1 MYFITS
7 RTAAGDM
14 PKCTTS
20 DSGKTECNFTV
31 SFEWHQSAQCCG
43 WKRAE
48 DWIPPKSQLP
58 SPPQKR
64 NHSSQLP
71 LFCCAL
77 ATTTPMIDN
86 VLYLNGLTES
96 QPESCSLHSM
106 NRFQVPCKDIDASFF
121 EQFYQ
126 LNIFAHL
133 PSSFTSSLLYS
144 VFKMDPWFCIL
155 WVYSF
160 TPQKEKDE
168 HEIQRALDPNGTNS
182 QLKHLQI
189 IDYDTALQRI
199 AWTNESKELAQLKPI
214 LRFILKCMVHVFLF
228 DDFIAHAYNLFFG
241 GLLIYRLLNCK
252 ELVRADQSHA
262 FARLSNVCLYIGAI
276 LLRVASLWVYETET
290 VSALL
295 HPEGALSLFVILLKL
310 FFESL
315 FFILHFI
322 SLSMN
327 SMWFA
332 YCLLMVTTSI
342 EQLQQEMMQIH
353 DLDELTL
360 SRLCTRLT
368 RLHGHFQF
376 IVTYFTV
383 PITLSFVST
392 TINLIAS
399 CCFMIIGNQ
408 QLKIESTASSF
419 IFCIGTLS
427 LARLLLVCVVGD
439 MPSDAV
445 GRLVLTVYECKAE
458 WTTNEWMHYRAV
470 KRFKRDFR
478 VIMLRVVFVRQS
490 SILAVLAKG
499 GNRVHFSAVA
509 AISTHTARPPK
520 AAEQRGTPLQ

>member
-1 MYFITS
+1 MPLRIHGFAFSGCIVISKNNLDNLNKLGKFRQWIRQKLWQISKPFMIFI
-7 RTAAGDM
+7 
-14 PKCTTS
+14 
-20 DSGKTECNFTV
+20 NIVFLYQ
-31 SFEWHQSAQCCG
+31 SF
-43 WKRAE
+43 K
-48 DWIPPKSQLP
+48 
-58 SPPQKR
+58 
-64 NHSSQLP
+64 P
-71 LFCCAL
+71 LF
-77 ATTTPMIDN
+77 
-86 VLYLNGLTES
+86 GG
-96 QPESCSLHSM
+96 
-106 NRFQVPCKDIDASFF
+106 
-121 EQFYQ
+121 
-126 LNIFAHL
+126 
-133 PSSFTSSLLYS
+133 
-144 VFKMDPWFCIL
+144 
-155 WVYSF
+155 F

-262 FARLSNVCLYIGAI
+262 FAQLSNVCLYIGAI

-342 EQLQQEMMQIH
+342 EQLQQEMMQSKFKCQFDIRLCSKTGYFLSTVH

-490 SILAVLAKG
+490 SILAVLAFALNYCLILLQTESYTGTG
-499 GNRVHFSAVA
+499 GAYNTGSALWNKTTDQLVD
-509 AISTHTARPPK
+509 
-520 AAEQRGTPLQ
+520 Q

>member
-1 MYFITS
+1 
-7 RTAAGDM
+7 
-14 PKCTTS
+14 
-20 DSGKTECNFTV
+20 
-31 SFEWHQSAQCCG
+31 
-43 WKRAE
+43 
-48 DWIPPKSQLP
+48 
-58 SPPQKR
+58 
-64 NHSSQLP
+64 
-71 LFCCAL
+71 
-77 ATTTPMIDN
+77 
-86 VLYLNGLTES
+86 
-96 QPESCSLHSM
+96 
-106 NRFQVPCKDIDASFF
+106 
-121 EQFYQ
+121 
-126 LNIFAHL
+126 
-133 PSSFTSSLLYS
+133 
-144 VFKMDPWFCIL
+144 
-155 WVYSF
+155 
-160 TPQKEKDE
+160 
-168 HEIQRALDPNGTNS
+168 
-182 QLKHLQI
+182 
-189 IDYDTALQRI
+189 
-199 AWTNESKELAQLKPI
+199 
-214 LRFILKCMVHVFLF
+214 MVHVFLF

-342 EQLQQEMMQIH
+342 EQLQQEMMQSKFNCQFDIRLCSKTGYFLFTVH

-490 SILAVLAKG
+490 SILAVLAFALNYCLILLQTESYTGTG
-499 GNRVHFSAVA
+499 GAYNRSALWNKTTDQLVD
-509 AISTHTARPPK
+509 
-520 AAEQRGTPLQ
+520 Q